1 VSKSSAGL
9 EDLVVDASAG
19 NEAAWWLLWEEVEP
33 KLERLLSNPRVTGRL
48 STDVDD
54 VRNILVAVM
63 EKLRDDNSRRLKSYV
78 ETRDGSPGGFE
89 AWVVVVTKR
98 TAIDYMRAHHDYL
111 DQRRDPDAEGAG
123 AWVIPKE
130 LPNDSQLVG
139 NRPPVTTRGAALT
152 LLRYAYDSLPPEQMQ
167 ALELWILNTPYS
179 GIAEKLSIDSAE
191 EAQKRV
197 RAGLERIR
205 RRFRETVPE

>member
-1 VSKSSAGL
+1 MSKSSAGL
-9 EDLVVDASAG
+9 EDLVADAAAG

-48 STDVDD
+48 SADVDD

-63 EKLRDDNSRRLKSYV
+63 EKLRDENSRRLKSYV
-78 ETRDGSPGGFE
+78 EGRDGSAGGFE

-98 TAIDYMRAHHDYL
+98 IAIDYMRAHHDYL
-111 DQRRDPDAEGAG
+111 DQRRNPDSAEAG
-123 AWVIPKE
+123 EWVIPKE
-130 LPNDSQLVG
+130 LPSDSQLVG

-152 LLRYAYDSLPPEQMQ
+152 LLRYAYDTLPPEQMQ
-167 ALELWILNTPYS
+167 ALELWILNTPYG
-179 GIAEKLSIDSAE
+179 GIAQKLDIDSAE

-205 RRFRETVPE
+205 RRFRDDAA